1 MYPHILLAVDG
12 SEHSVRATEEAIK
25 IARLSAHSKI
35 EVVFVVDFS
44 KAKEDVLHAEG
55 RRELKSPGGKNS
67 PRSRKGSKQPMSP
80 IT

>member
-55 RRELKSPGGKNS
+55 AEGIEVTRRKNS